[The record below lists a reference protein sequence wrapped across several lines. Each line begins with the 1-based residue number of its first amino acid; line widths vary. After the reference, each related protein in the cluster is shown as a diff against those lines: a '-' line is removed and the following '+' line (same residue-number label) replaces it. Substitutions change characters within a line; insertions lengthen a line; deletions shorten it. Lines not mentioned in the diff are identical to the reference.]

1 LSRSLGPSVGVPSS
15 EDRTMPTLSISPEKV
30 AYLIV
35 KTREFDVQ
43 DVNSDPDSG
52 SDPIDDNMIDVL
64 EDHEDN
70 PVRQEIRD
78 FVATLDDDEK
88 ADLIALMQ
96 LGREDGTME
105 EWEAMRAQGLREHG
119 GRVAAYLLGQPLVSD
134 YLEEGLG
141 QLGISIAEFE
151 NGRL

>member
-1 LSRSLGPSVGVPSS
+1 
-15 EDRTMPTLSISPEKV
+15 MPTLSISPEKV

-43 DVNSDPDSG
+43 DANSDPDSG
-52 SDPIDDNMIDVL
+52 SNAIDDGMTDVL
-64 EDHEDN
+64 EDHGDN
-70 PVRQEIRD
+70 PVRQEIRA
-78 FVATLDDDEK
+78 FVGALDIDEK

-119 GRVAAYLLGQPLVSD
+119 GRVAAYLLGQPMVSD
-134 YLEEGLG
+134 YLEDGLD

>member
-1 LSRSLGPSVGVPSS
+1 
-15 EDRTMPTLSISPEKV
+15 MPTLSISPEKV

-64 EDHEDN
+64 EDHGDN

>member
-1 LSRSLGPSVGVPSS
+1 
-15 EDRTMPTLSISPEKV
+15 MPNLAISPEKV
-30 AYLIV
+30 AFVII
-35 KTREFDVQ
+35 KAREFDVQ
-43 DVNSDPDSG
+43 DANSDPDSG
-52 SDPIDDNMIDVL
+52 SNGADDGMIDVL
-64 EDHEDN
+64 EDHPDN
-70 PVRQEIRD
+70 PVRQEIRA
-78 FVATLDDDEK
+78 FIGALDDDEK

-134 YLEEGLG
+134 FLEDGLE
-141 QLGISIAEFE
+141 QFGISIEEFE

>member
-1 LSRSLGPSVGVPSS
+1 
-15 EDRTMPTLSISPEKV
+15 MPTLSISPEKV
-30 AYLIV
+30 AYLII

-43 DVNSDPDSG
+43 DANSDPDSG
-52 SDPIDDNMIDVL
+52 SNAIDDGMTDVL
-64 EDHEDN
+64 EDHGDN
-70 PVRQEIRD
+70 PVRQEIRA
-78 FVATLDDDEK
+78 FVGALDEDEK

-105 EWEAMRAQGLREHG
+105 EWEEMRAQGLREHG
-119 GRVAAYLLGQPLVSD
+119 GRAAAYLLGQPMVSD
-134 YLEEGLG
+134 YLEDGLD

>member
-1 LSRSLGPSVGVPSS
+1 
-15 EDRTMPTLSISPEKV
+15 MPTLSISPEKV

-43 DVNSDPDSG
+43 DANSDPDSG
-52 SDPIDDNMIDVL
+52 SNAIDDGMTDVL
-64 EDHEDN
+64 EDHSDN
-70 PVRQEIRD
+70 PVRQEIRA
-78 FVATLDDDEK
+78 FVGGLDEDEK

-96 LGREDGTME
+96 LGREDGTKE
-105 EWEAMRAQGLREHG
+105 DWEAMRAQGLREHG
-119 GRVAAYLLGQPLVSD
+119 GRVAAYLLGQPQVSD
-134 YLEEGLG
+134 FLEDGLD

>member
-1 LSRSLGPSVGVPSS
+1 VEERI
-15 EDRTMPTLSISPEKV
+15 MPTLSISPEKV

-43 DVNSDPDSG
+43 DANSDPNSG
-52 SDPIDDNMIDVL
+52 SNAIDDGMTDVL
-64 EDHEDN
+64 EDHPDN

-78 FVATLDDDEK
+78 FVGALDEDEK

-119 GRVAAYLLGQPLVSD
+119 CRVAAYLLGQPLVSD
-134 YLEEGLG
+134 YLEDGLD

>member
-1 LSRSLGPSVGVPSS
+1 
-15 EDRTMPTLSISPEKV
+15 MPTLSISPEKV

-35 KTREFDVQ
+35 KAREFDVQ
-43 DVNSDPDSG
+43 DANSDPDSG
-52 SDPIDDNMIDVL
+52 SNGTDDGMIDVL
-64 EDHEDN
+64 EDHPDN
-70 PVRQEIRD
+70 PVRQEIRA
-78 FVATLDDDEK
+78 FIGAMSDDEK

-105 EWEAMRAQGLREHG
+105 EWEALRAQGLREHG
-119 GRVAAYLLGQPLVSD
+119 GRVAAYLLGQPMVSD
-134 YLEEGLG
+134 YLEGGLD

>member
-1 LSRSLGPSVGVPSS
+1 
-15 EDRTMPTLSISPEKV
+15 MPTLSISPEKV

-43 DVNSDPDSG
+43 DANSDPDSG
-52 SDPIDDNMIDVL
+52 SNAIDDGMTDVL
-64 EDHEDN
+64 EDHGDN
-70 PVRQEIRD
+70 PVRQEIRA
-78 FVATLDDDEK
+78 FVGALDEDEK

-96 LGREDGTME
+96 LGREDGTLE

-119 GRVAAYLLGQPLVSD
+119 SRVAAYLLGQPMVSD
-134 YLEEGLG
+134 YLEDGLD

>member
-1 LSRSLGPSVGVPSS
+1 
-15 EDRTMPTLSISPEKV
+15 MPTLSISPEKV
-30 AYLIV
+30 AYLII
-35 KTREFDVQ
+35 KAREFDVQ
-43 DVNSDPDSG
+43 DANSDPDSG
-52 SDPIDDNMIDVL
+52 SNAIDDGMTDVL
-64 EDHEDN
+64 EDHPDN
-70 PVRQEIRD
+70 PVKEEIRA
-78 FVATLDDDEK
+78 FVGALDDDEK

-134 YLEEGLG
+134 FLEDGLE

>member
-1 LSRSLGPSVGVPSS
+1 
-15 EDRTMPTLSISPEKV
+15 MPTLSISPEKV
-30 AYLIV
+30 AYLII

-43 DVNSDPDSG
+43 DANSDPDSG
-52 SDPIDDNMIDVL
+52 FNVIDDGMTDVL
-64 EDHEDN
+64 EDHGDN
-70 PVRQEIRD
+70 PVRQEIQA
-78 FVATLDDDEK
+78 FVGALDIDEK

-119 GRVAAYLLGQPLVSD
+119 GRVAAYLLGQPMVSD
-134 YLEEGLG
+134 YLEDGLD